1 MGPVEN
7 SFQIG
12 PHKMSIRLSA
22 TPLETDA
29 HDIRL
34 SAEFLETA
42 PRDVLAGVRSALLE
56 TTETGV
62 LGKGPLVG
70 IRFEVEH
77 FEWTEGALPPMIK
90 KCCADAVLKLI
101 KPADVILQEPYME
114 LSLECP
120 VTFAGLVTGDIQ
132 ARDGKV
138 KEIDGDGR
146 THFLKAEI
154 PLRKIFG
161 YATGVRSI
169 SKGTALYSLKLLGF
183 RNVAE

>member
-1 MGPVEN
+1 
-7 SFQIG
+7 
-12 PHKMSIRLSA
+12 
-22 TPLETDA
+22 
-29 HDIRL
+29 
-34 SAEFLETA
+34 
-42 PRDVLAGVRSALLE
+42 
-56 TTETGV
+56 
-62 LGKGPLVG
+62 
-70 IRFEVEH
+70 
-77 FEWTEGALPPMIK
+77 MIK

-138 KEIDGDGR
+138 KEIGGDGR
-146 THFLKAEI
+146 IHTFKAEV

-169 SKGTALYSLKLLGF
+169 SKGTALYSLKLIGF
-183 RNVAE
+183 RNAT